1 MQAMPILGAILGGR
15 VVNHSIT
22 GIMSNVRIDD
32 ADLNNTLLVRSDEAL
47 EMYWHDTEERFD
59 PSHDFGPLR
68 LPGDQMW
75 IEFKTP
81 RRGYADGEWRDLI
94 PLHYAVSVTEQ
105 VLKNGNF
112 RLTAFPYVMDPATG
126 GVASLQVGESMI
138 VDPDGRMVPGSFRVS
153 IPGNIPAHF
162 GRSAIAEM
170 GEEKFRSMAHVC
182 RAAYIAIGLMNCK
195 NVTTTETD
203 KGGPKRS
210 RSRRKRSPRLTYH
223 TINIPGYQSA
233 PSTAG
238 AKRDGEPSV
247 AVHRVRGHFKTFTAE
262 KPLMG
267 RHVGTYWWG
276 WQVRGNAK
284 NGAVV
289 SDYKV
294 SKPAA

>member
-15 VVNHSIT
+15 LVNQAVT
-22 GIMSNVRIDD
+22 GVMSPVRISES
-32 ADLNNTLLVRSDEAL
+32 DLNSTLLVRSDEAF

-59 PSHDFGPLR
+59 PSKDFGPLR
-68 LPGDQMW
+68 VPGHQMW

-81 RRGYADGEWRDLI
+81 RRGCANGEWRDLD
-94 PLHYAVSVTEQ
+94 PMNYAVVVTERK
-105 VLKNGNF
+105 LKNGNF
-112 RLTAFPYVMDPATG
+112 RITAFPYVMDPNG
-126 GVASLQVGESMI
+126 GAIASMQVGETMI
-138 VDPDGRMVPGSFRVS
+138 VDRDGKMIPGSLMISVPGGV
-153 IPGNIPAHF
+153 PTDL
-162 GRSAIAEM
+162 AERTLAEK
-170 GEEKFRSMAHVC
+170 GEAAFHGMAHIC
-182 RAAYIAIGLMNCK
+182 RAAYITIGLMNCK

-210 RSRRKRSPRLTYH
+210 RSRRKRSPRLTYR

-233 PSTAG
+233 PSTAS

-276 WQVRGNAK
+276 WQVRGSAK

-294 SKPAA
+294 TKTAA